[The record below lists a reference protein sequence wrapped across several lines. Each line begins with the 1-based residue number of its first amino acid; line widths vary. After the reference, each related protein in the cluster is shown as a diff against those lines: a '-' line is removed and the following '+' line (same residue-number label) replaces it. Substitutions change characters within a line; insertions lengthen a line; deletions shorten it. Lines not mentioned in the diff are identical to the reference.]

1 MKHRREQGSPEDK
14 GLPPIPA
21 LQRLKRTHSLMTAG
35 ETAMAI
41 ALADS
46 LFLSVSPDAARGKII
61 LFLAVSMAPFTVISP
76 LIGPRIDRLKGG
88 HRMVVILVGIMRALV
103 LIGISQVVQS
113 KEIIPS
119 LGLYLLV
126 FSSMILGKTY
136 AIAKSAIVP
145 STVKYEDDLVSA
157 NSKLGQVAGI
167 TGFVVAL
174 PVGLLQLIS
183 PTAALGF
190 GALAYLFASLNA
202 YRLPKVAIASQ
213 PPQKIEIEELHSASI
228 VNTGNAMRIL
238 RGCVGFMFFH
248 LAFWLR
254 GEVAGTAWFG
264 FALGMIG
271 IAVLSANTV
280 SPFLKRQMRESMM
293 MLSALLAVAVS
304 GIIAAWYDRVV
315 GGILLAAIVNAAG
328 TIGKLAFDSTVQS
341 DAPDAN
347 RGRAFAKFETQNQL
361 AWVIGGIIPV
371 IFSPS
376 GEIGFAIVALVG
388 IVGAAMYFRASGIAT
403 KARGERATTPE
414 HPLRS
419 E

>member
-1 MKHRREQGSPEDK
+1 MV
-14 GLPPIPA
+14 
-21 LQRLKRTHSLMTAG
+21 AG

-61 LFLAVSMAPFTVISP
+61 LFLAVSMAPFVVVSP

-103 LIGISQVVQS
+103 LVGISQVVKS

-119 LGLYLLV
+119 IGLYVLV
-126 FSSMILGKTY
+126 FSAMILGKTY

-145 STVKYEDDLVSA
+145 STVEFEDDLVKA
-157 NSKLGQVAGI
+157 NSKLGQIAGI
-167 TGFVVAL
+167 TGFIVAI
-174 PVGLLQLIS
+174 PVGILQFIS
-183 PTAALGF
+183 TTAALGF
-190 GALAYLFASLNA
+190 GVLAYLFAALNA
-202 YRLPKVAIASQ
+202 YRMPKIAVATKPAE
-213 PPQKIEIEELHSASI
+213 KLEIEELHSASI
-228 VNTGNAMRIL
+228 VSTGNAMRVL

-271 IAVLSANTV
+271 VSVLLANTV
-280 SPFLKRQMRESMM
+280 SPFLKSHMRESMM
-293 MLSALLAVAVS
+293 MLSALVAVAIS

-315 GGILLAAIVNAAG
+315 GGILLAAIVNAAA
-328 TIGKLAFDSTVQS
+328 TVGKLAFDSTVQS

-347 RGRAFAKFETQNQL
+347 RGRAFAQFETRNQV
-361 AWVIGGIIPV
+361 AWVAGGLIPV
-371 IFSPS
+371 VFSPS

-388 IVGAAMYFRASGIAT
+388 IIGSAMYFRASGIAM
-403 KARGERATTPE
+403 KSRGEQATDQE

>member
-1 MKHRREQGSPEDK
+1 
-14 GLPPIPA
+14 
-21 LQRLKRTHSLMTAG
+21 MTVG

-61 LFLAVSMAPFTVISP
+61 LFLAVSMAPFAVVSP
-76 LIGPRIDRLKGG
+76 LIGPRIDRMKGG

-103 LIGISQVVQS
+103 LLGISQVLSS
-113 KEIIPS
+113 KEIVPS
-119 LGLYLLV
+119 IGLYLLV

-145 STVKYEDDLVSA
+145 TVEEDEEDLVKA
-157 NSKLGQVAGI
+157 NSKLGQIAGI
-167 TGFVVAL
+167 TGFVVAA
-174 PVGLLQLIS
+174 PIAVLQLMS
-183 PTAALGF
+183 STLALGF
-190 GALAYLFASLNA
+190 GMLAFLFAALNA
-202 YRLPKVAIASQ
+202 YRLPKSAIAPRPAEQ
-213 PPQKIEIEELHSASI
+213 IEIEELHSTSI
-228 VNTGNAMRIL
+228 VSTGNAMRIL

-271 IAVLSANTV
+271 IAVLGANTFG
-280 SPFLKRQMRESMM
+280 PFMKKHMRESMM
-293 MLSALLAVAVS
+293 MLSALLAVGVC

-328 TIGKLAFDSTVQS
+328 TIGKLSFDSTVQS

-347 RGRAFAKFETQNQL
+347 RGRAFAQFETKNQL
-361 AWVIGGIIPV
+361 AWVVGGIIPV

-376 GEIGFAIVALVG
+376 GQIGFIIVAVVG
-388 IVGAAMYFRASGIAT
+388 LAGAAMYYRAGGLST
-403 KARGERATTPE
+403 KSRVSPTRDPE
-414 HPLRS
+414 LPLRS

>member
-1 MKHRREQGSPEDK
+1 
-14 GLPPIPA
+14 
-21 LQRLKRTHSLMTAG
+21 MTAG

-46 LFLSVSPDAARGKII
+46 LFLSVSPDAARGKIF
-61 LFLAVSMAPFTVISP
+61 LFLVVSMAPFVVISP
-76 LIGPRIDRLKGG
+76 LIGPRIDRIKGG

-103 LIGISQVVQS
+103 LIGISQVVKS

-119 LGLYLLV
+119 IGLYVLV
-126 FSSMILGKTY
+126 FSAMILGKTY

-145 STVKYEDDLVSA
+145 STVEFEEDLVKA
-157 NSKLGQVAGI
+157 NSKLGQIAGI
-167 TGFVVAL
+167 TGFIVAI
-174 PVGLLQLIS
+174 PVGLLQFFS
-183 PTAALGF
+183 TTAALGF
-190 GALAYLFASLNA
+190 GVLAYLFAALNA
-202 YRLPKVAIASQ
+202 YRMPKIAVATKPAE
-213 PPQKIEIEELHSASI
+213 KIEIEELHSASI
-228 VNTGNAMRIL
+228 VSTGNAMRVL

-271 IAVLSANTV
+271 VSVLLANTV
-280 SPFLKRQMRESMM
+280 SPFLKNHMRESMM
-293 MLSALLAVAVS
+293 MLGALLAVAIS

-315 GGILLAAIVNAAG
+315 GGILLAAVVNAAG
-328 TIGKLAFDSTVQS
+328 TVGKLAFDSTVQS

-347 RGRAFAKFETQNQL
+347 RGRAFAQFETRNQV

-388 IVGAAMYFRASGIAT
+388 IIGSALYFRASGISM
-403 KARGERATTPE
+403 KSRGEQATDQE

>member
-1 MKHRREQGSPEDK
+1 MIRHPKPRLTEEY
-14 GLPPIPA
+14 GLPPVPA

-46 LFLSVSPDAARGKII
+46 LFLSVSPDAARGKIF
-61 LFLAVSMAPFTVISP
+61 LFLMVSMAPFVVISP

-103 LIGISQVVQS
+103 LVGISQVVKS

-119 LGLYLLV
+119 ISLYILV
-126 FSSMILGKTY
+126 FSAMILGKTY

-145 STVKYEDDLVSA
+145 STVEFEDDLVKA
-157 NSKLGQVAGI
+157 NSKLGQIAGV
-167 TGFVVAL
+167 TGFVVSI

-183 PTAALGF
+183 TKAALGF
-190 GALAYLFASLNA
+190 GALAYLFAALNA
-202 YRLPKVAIASQ
+202 YRMPKIAVASKPAE
-213 PPQKIEIEELHSASI
+213 KIEIEELHSSSI
-228 VNTGNAMRIL
+228 VSTGNAMRVL

-271 IAVLSANTV
+271 VSVLLANTV
-280 SPFLKRQMRESMM
+280 SPFLKNHMRESMM
-293 MLSALLAVAVS
+293 MLSALLAVAIS
-304 GIIAAWYDRVV
+304 GIIATWYDRVV

-328 TIGKLAFDSTVQS
+328 TVGKLAFDSTVQS

-347 RGRAFAKFETQNQL
+347 RGRAFAQFETKNQV
-361 AWVIGGIIPV
+361 AWVAGGLVPV

-376 GEIGFAIVALVG
+376 GEIGFAIIALVAVFG
-388 IVGAAMYFRASGIAT
+388 SAMYFRASGFAR
-403 KARGERATTPE
+403 KSRGEQATDQE

>member
-1 MKHRREQGSPEDK
+1 
-14 GLPPIPA
+14 
-21 LQRLKRTHSLMTAG
+21 MTAG

-61 LFLAVSMAPFTVISP
+61 LFLAVSMAPFVVISP

-103 LIGISQVVQS
+103 LVGISQVVKS

-119 LGLYLLV
+119 IGLYVLV
-126 FSSMILGKTY
+126 FSAMILGKTY

-145 STVKYEDDLVSA
+145 STVEFEDDLVKA
-157 NSKLGQVAGI
+157 NSKLGQIAGL
-167 TGFVVAL
+167 TGFIVAI

-183 PTAALGF
+183 TTAALGF
-190 GALAYLFASLNA
+190 GVLAYLFAALNA
-202 YRLPKVAIASQ
+202 YRMPKIAVATKPAE
-213 PPQKIEIEELHSASI
+213 KLEIEELHSASI
-228 VNTGNAMRIL
+228 VSTGNAMRVL

-271 IAVLSANTV
+271 VSILLANTV
-280 SPFLKRQMRESMM
+280 SPFLKNHMREPMM
-293 MLSALLAVAVS
+293 MLSALLAVAIS

-328 TIGKLAFDSTVQS
+328 TVGKLAFDSTVQS

-347 RGRAFAKFETQNQL
+347 RGRAFAQFETKNQV
-361 AWVIGGIIPV
+361 AWVVGGLVPV

-388 IVGAAMYFRASGIAT
+388 IVGSALYFRASGT
-403 KARGERATTPE
+403 VMKSQGERATGQE
-414 HPLRS
+414 RPLRS

>member
-1 MKHRREQGSPEDK
+1 
-14 GLPPIPA
+14 
-21 LQRLKRTHSLMTAG
+21 MTAG

-46 LFLSVSPDAARGKII
+46 LFLSVSPDAARGKIF
-61 LFLAVSMAPFTVISP
+61 LFLVVSMAPFVVISP
-76 LIGPRIDRLKGG
+76 LIGPRIDRIKGG

-103 LIGISQVVQS
+103 LVGISQVVKS

-119 LGLYLLV
+119 IGLYILV
-126 FSSMILGKTY
+126 FSAMILGKTY

-145 STVKYEDDLVSA
+145 STVEFEEDLVKA
-157 NSKLGQVAGI
+157 NSKLGQIAGI
-167 TGFVVAL
+167 TGFIVAI
-174 PVGLLQLIS
+174 PVGLLQFFS
-183 PTAALGF
+183 TTAALGF
-190 GALAYLFASLNA
+190 GVLAYLFAALNA
-202 YRLPKVAIASQ
+202 YRMPKIAVATKPAE
-213 PPQKIEIEELHSASI
+213 KIEIEELHSASI
-228 VNTGNAMRIL
+228 VSTGNAMRVL

-271 IAVLSANTV
+271 VSVLLANTV
-280 SPFLKRQMRESMM
+280 SPFLKNHMRESMM
-293 MLSALLAVAVS
+293 MLGALLAVAIS

-315 GGILLAAIVNAAG
+315 GGILLAAVVNAAG
-328 TIGKLAFDSTVQS
+328 TVGKLAFDSTVQS

-347 RGRAFAKFETQNQL
+347 RGRAFAQFETRNQV

-388 IVGAAMYFRASGIAT
+388 IVGSAMYFRASGISM
-403 KARGERATTPE
+403 KSRGERATDQE

>member
-1 MKHRREQGSPEDK
+1 
-14 GLPPIPA
+14 
-21 LQRLKRTHSLMTAG
+21 MTAG

-46 LFLSVSPDAARGKII
+46 LFLSVSPDAARGKIF
-61 LFLAVSMAPFTVISP
+61 LFLVVSMAPFVVISP
-76 LIGPRIDRLKGG
+76 LIGPRIDRIKGG

-103 LIGISQVVQS
+103 LVGISQVVKS

-119 LGLYLLV
+119 IGLYILV
-126 FSSMILGKTY
+126 FSAMILGKTY

-145 STVKYEDDLVSA
+145 STVEFEEDLVKA
-157 NSKLGQVAGI
+157 NSKLGQIAGI
-167 TGFVVAL
+167 TGFIVAI
-174 PVGLLQLIS
+174 PVGLLQFFS
-183 PTAALGF
+183 TTAALGF
-190 GALAYLFASLNA
+190 GVLAYLFAALNA
-202 YRLPKVAIASQ
+202 YRMPKIAVATKPAE
-213 PPQKIEIEELHSASI
+213 KIEIEELHSASI
-228 VNTGNAMRIL
+228 VSTGNAMRVL

-271 IAVLSANTV
+271 VSVLLANTV
-280 SPFLKRQMRESMM
+280 SPFLKNHMRESMM
-293 MLSALLAVAVS
+293 MLGALLAVAIS

-328 TIGKLAFDSTVQS
+328 TVGKLAFDSTVQS

-347 RGRAFAKFETQNQL
+347 RGRAFAQFETRNQV

-388 IVGAAMYFRASGIAT
+388 IVGSAMYFRASGVAM
-403 KARGERATTPE
+403 KSPGGRATDRE

>member
-1 MKHRREQGSPEDK
+1 
-14 GLPPIPA
+14 
-21 LQRLKRTHSLMTAG
+21 MTAG

-61 LFLAVSMAPFTVISP
+61 LFLAISMAPFTVVSP

-103 LIGISQVVQS
+103 LVGISQVVQS

-174 PVGLLQLIS
+174 PVGLLQLFG

-190 GALAYLFASLNA
+190 GALAYLFAALNA
-202 YRLPKVAIASQ
+202 YRLPKLAIATQ
-213 PPQKIEIEELHSASI
+213 PAGKIEIEELHSSSI
-228 VNTGNAMRIL
+228 VNTANAMRIL

-271 IAVLSANTV
+271 IAVLLANTV
-280 SPFLKRQMRESMM
+280 SPFLKRHMRESMM

-315 GGILLAAIVNAAG
+315 GGILLAAIVNAAS

-361 AWVIGGIIPV
+361 AWVVGGIIPV

-376 GEIGFAIVALVG
+376 GEIGFAFVALVG
-388 IVGAAMYFRASGIAT
+388 IVGAAMYFRSSGIAT
-403 KARGERATTPE
+403 KARDEQARAPE

>member
-1 MKHRREQGSPEDK
+1 MRRPKPPLTEDH
-14 GLPPIPA
+14 GLPPVSA

-46 LFLSVSPDAARGKII
+46 LFLSVSPDAARGKIF
-61 LFLAVSMAPFTVISP
+61 LFLMVSMAPFVVISP

-103 LIGISQVVQS
+103 LVGISQVVKS

-119 LGLYLLV
+119 IGLYILV
-126 FSSMILGKTY
+126 FSAMILGKTY

-145 STVKYEDDLVSA
+145 STVEFEEDLVKA
-157 NSKLGQVAGI
+157 NSKLGQIAGI
-167 TGFVVAL
+167 TGFIVSIPVV
-174 PVGLLQLIS
+174 LLQFIS
-183 PTAALGF
+183 TTAALGF
-190 GALAYLFASLNA
+190 GVLAYLFAALNA
-202 YRLPKVAIASQ
+202 YRMPKIAVASKPAE
-213 PPQKIEIEELHSASI
+213 KIEIEELHSSSI
-228 VNTGNAMRIL
+228 VSTGNAMRVL

-271 IAVLSANTV
+271 VSVLLANTV
-280 SPFLKRQMRESMM
+280 SPFLKNHMRESMM
-293 MLSALLAVAVS
+293 MLSALLAVAIS
-304 GIIAAWYDRVV
+304 GIIATWYDRVV

-328 TIGKLAFDSTVQS
+328 TVGKLAFDSTVQS

-347 RGRAFAKFETQNQL
+347 RGRAFAQFETKNQV
-361 AWVIGGIIPV
+361 AWVVGGLVPV

-376 GEIGFAIVALVG
+376 GEIGFAIIALTG
-388 IVGAAMYFRASGIAT
+388 IVGSAMYFRASGFAT
-403 KARGERATTPE
+403 KSRGGPAKDQER
-414 HPLRS
+414 PLHS

>member
-1 MKHRREQGSPEDK
+1 
-14 GLPPIPA
+14 
-21 LQRLKRTHSLMTAG
+21 MTAG
-35 ETAMAI
+35 ETAMTI

-46 LFLSVSPDAARGKII
+46 LFLSVSPDAARGKIF
-61 LFLAVSMAPFTVISP
+61 LFLLVSMAPFVVISP

-103 LIGISQVVQS
+103 LIGISQVVTS

-119 LGLYLLV
+119 IGLYVLV
-126 FSSMILGKTY
+126 FSAMILGKTY
-136 AIAKSAIVP
+136 SIAKSAIVP
-145 STVKYEDDLVSA
+145 STVEFEDDLVKA
-157 NSKLGQVAGI
+157 NSKLGQIAGI
-167 TGFVVAL
+167 TGFIVAI
-174 PVGLLQLIS
+174 PVGLLQFIS
-183 PTAALGF
+183 TTAALGF
-190 GALAYLFASLNA
+190 GVLAYLFAALNA
-202 YRLPKVAIASQ
+202 YRMPKIAVAPKPAE
-213 PPQKIEIEELHSASI
+213 KIEIEELHSASI
-228 VNTGNAMRIL
+228 VNTGNAMRVL

-271 IAVLSANTV
+271 VSVLLANTV
-280 SPFLKRQMRESMM
+280 SPFLKNHMRESMM
-293 MLSALLAVAVS
+293 MLSALLAVSIS
-304 GIIAAWYDRVV
+304 GIIATWYDRVV

-328 TIGKLAFDSTVQS
+328 TVGKLAFDSTVQS

-347 RGRAFAKFETQNQL
+347 RGRAFAQFETKNQV

-371 IFSPS
+371 VFSPS

-388 IVGAAMYFRASGIAT
+388 IVGSAMYFRASGIAM
-403 KARGERATTPE
+403 KSRGVRATDPE
-414 HPLRS
+414 HQFHS